1 MITTTFLM
9 AITAIRRNAMRSF
22 LTTLGVIIGV
32 ASVIAMV
39 TLGRGAT
46 ASVTNDISALGNNLL
61 IVAPG
66 ADRRFGSSSSA
77 QPFNQNDVSAKRE
90 EVHAVSLVAP
100 ERPSSQMMSDKLRP
114 SPSPRSNQKE
124 YRSGCINQRE

>member
-1 MITTTFLM
+1 VITTTFLM

-46 ASVTNDISALGNNLL
+46 ASVTNDMPAPGNNML
-61 IVAPG
+61 VSRPG
-66 ADRRFGSSSSA
+66 PDRRLAARG
-77 QPFNQNDVSAKRE
+77 
-90 EVHAVSLVAP
+90 AVQH
-100 ERPSSQMMSDKLRP
+100 R
-114 SPSPRSNQKE
+114 
-124 YRSGCINQRE
+124 